1 MRNSIPYNHSELIHE
16 SVIEAGLQ
24 DYMTKVYGWMA
35 LGLAITGTVCF
46 YTVTLPV
53 LTGIVYSSLIIP
65 LIIGQVVLVIALSGW
80 VQRMSIP
87 VAASMFLLYSALNGL
102 TLSVIFYKYT
112 TDSLTNAFV
121 TAALAFGALSLYGFT
136 TKKNLISW
144 KSFFFI
150 GLIGVILAFVVEMFL
165 HTGALGFA
173 ATIIGVLVFAG
184 LTAYD
189 SNRIKETYVELA
201 GTEGESLTGR
211 FAIRGALT
219 LYLDF
224 INLFL
229 LLLRLFGS
237 RK

>member
-1 MRNSIPYNHSELIHE
+1 MPE

-53 LTGIVYSSLIIP
+53 LTGIVSSSLIIP
-65 LIIGQVVLVIALSGW
+65 LIIGQFVLVIALSGW

-87 VAASMFLLYSALNGL
+87 VAASMFLIYSALNGL

-201 GTEGESLTGR
+201 GTEGESLAGR